1 MTQNG
6 NEYMSGDHR
15 NPFVPVPPPARR
27 SSRHDFEDTEYSAHP
42 FSPEQ
47 VNGHHGYNQHE
58 EQHDHG
64 TQNALAAAAGGAA
77 LGGLAAHARARHE
90 RTRSGSR
97 GRHVSERAYSE
108 DEHNALPQATHHRR
122 SGSVNRANAKEPW
135 PYGDEHK
142 TSRDMA
148 STGRRSMSRS
158 QENFTTPMQHPH
170 EHNSM
175 PIAGAALAGVGA
187 GALAAHHHHHKNEPR
202 KGILKQTY
210 SDSTNPTST
219 TDDSQSSTPF
229 VDAPLAHNSGPHEL
243 ASTNLPDAPTRRSR
257 PTSAL
262 GTAAPL
268 AAVGAVG
275 ARATARARSSSTTI
289 SKSR

>member
-1 MTQNG
+1 
-6 NEYMSGDHR
+6 
-15 NPFVPVPPPARR
+15 
-27 SSRHDFEDTEYSAHP
+27 
-42 FSPEQ
+42 
-47 VNGHHGYNQHE
+47 
-58 EQHDHG
+58 
-64 TQNALAAAAGGAA
+64 
-77 LGGLAAHARARHE
+77 
-90 RTRSGSR
+90 
-97 GRHVSERAYSE
+97 
-108 DEHNALPQATHHRR
+108 
-122 SGSVNRANAKEPW
+122 
-135 PYGDEHK
+135 
-142 TSRDMA
+142 
-148 STGRRSMSRS
+148 MSRS

-202 KGILKQTY
+202 KGILKH
-210 SDSTNPTST
+210 PTST

-268 AAVGAVG
+268 AAVGAGG
-275 ARATARARSSSTTI
+275 AP
-289 SKSR
+289 